1 MTKVLVYVAALAG
14 TLSSVLWYE
23 PGKLEMKA
31 AMLGTL
37 LCAVVAGLAMMALI
51 AFVRSSGRPRG

>member
-14 TLSSVLWYE
+14 GATSVLWYE

-37 LCAVVAGLAMMALI
+37 LCAAVAGLAMMALI
-51 AFVRSSGRPRG
+51 ALVRSLRR